1 MQLPVRAVDM
11 SLLDQFQIFRAKND
25 GENLESLTLDQLAGQ
40 KIDFRK
46 AKMNQTYE
54 EAFQDLEWTN
64 FMVSRYEK
72 SDKPA
77 HQKFLRYVK
86 LRIQSGQNTPLK
98 SKGVKTVDT
107 KIKVK
112 SQGATSHMA
121 MPVGEEED
129 SEWEE
134 MFTHQVRP
142 KEEISAEVESRLNRM
157 EEALAQVISH
167 LQQLSTQGVL
177 IQAKEEL
184 QP

>member
-1 MQLPVRAVDM
+1 M
-11 SLLDQFQIFRAKND
+11 SLLDQFQTFRAKNE
-25 GENLESLTLDQLAGQ
+25 GENLEHMTLDQLAGQ
-40 KIDFRK
+40 KIDFGK

-54 EAFQDLEWTN
+54 EAFLDLEWTN
-64 FMVSRYEK
+64 FMVTRYEK

-86 LRIQSGQNTPLK
+86 LRIQSGQNPPLK
-98 SKGVKTVDT
+98 TKGVKTIDT

-112 SQGATSHMA
+112 NQSATSHMA

-134 MFTHQVRP
+134 MITHQVQP
-142 KEEISAEVESRLNRM
+142 KEEIPAEVESRLNRM

-177 IQAKEEL
+177 IQAKEEF